1 MRALGKEPT
10 SLGRRWRLSFIWCG
24 LCFALAGTSLRFG
37 PEHPINQVAPTL
49 VTPLRITAQNLG
61 MSVRNRWQ
69 GLVDQVEEGQRVQVL
84 EEELGLA
91 NSKLHELQGMKNEIA
106 RLKAQLEFSESR
118 KDLDLLAGEVI
129 ATEGSLFAHRI
140 RVRISSSLQRKISA
154 GSPVIAGETLIGQVI
169 RAGADDVEVMLLT
182 DPRSAVDVRAE
193 DGSTTGIAVGTQS
206 NTPDLLM
213 LKYAEN
219 SQELA
224 PNLVFRS
231 TGRDGRFPEG
241 LIVARTYSS
250 SKPDIRPTAGVVLK
264 TASTVSGLRYVF
276 VVVGR
281 TGLSSDG
288 KSYRDSEP

>member
-1 MRALGKEPT
+1 
-10 SLGRRWRLSFIWCG
+10 
-24 LCFALAGTSLRFG
+24 
-37 PEHPINQVAPTL
+37 
-49 VTPLRITAQNLG
+49 

-69 GLVDQVEEGQRVQVL
+69 GLVEQVEEGQRVQVL

-118 KDLDLLAGEVI
+118 KDLDLLAGEII

-140 RVRISSSLQRKISA
+140 RVRISSSLERRISA

-219 SQELA
+219 SQELP

-241 LIVARTYSS
+241 LIVAKTYSS
-250 SKPDIRPTAGVVLK
+250 SKPEVRPTKGVVLK

-288 KSYRDSEP
+288 KSYRDSER